1 MNNNEEMEKLLPE
14 VLAASGPVLCAV
26 ETDPLETV
34 SPRVKAIPQ
43 PDGSM
48 KSGAL
53 EAMWPEV

>member
-1 MNNNEEMEKLLPE
+1 MEKILPE
-14 VLAASGPVLCAV
+14 VLSAPGPVLCAV
-26 ETDPLETV
+26 ETDPNETV

-53 EAMWPEV
+53 EAMWPLEDLR